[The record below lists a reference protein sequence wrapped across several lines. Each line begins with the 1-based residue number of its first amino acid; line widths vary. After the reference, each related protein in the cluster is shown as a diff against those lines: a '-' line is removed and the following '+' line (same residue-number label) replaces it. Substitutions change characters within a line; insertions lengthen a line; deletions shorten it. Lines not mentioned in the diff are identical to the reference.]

1 MLDQRRAGAIT
12 KIVSGGTSGRG
23 PSVLCGDA
31 LWREAVRLIRAS
43 ESVAVITGFFVPSA
57 GAAETDGPA
66 GSVVLARALLDC
78 GLRTEIWT
86 DFRCEPVVRACAE
99 AMGHPAVRVRD
110 VSGIV
115 NEVHIPG
122 LLIYVERLG
131 RSASGAYYDMRG
143 NDISAFTSPLDEF
156 AIRGGSAVIGIG
168 DGGNEVGMGNF
179 ADSLAEIMPDYAEC
193 LSTVGADVAI
203 PADVSNWGAYGLVAA
218 LSAECLSTVG
228 ADVAIPADVSNWG
241 AYGLVAALSLDAGV
255 WLGHSE
261 PGEINMAEALLKA
274 GAVDGL
280 RKTATAS
287 VDGFDLQKQ
296 LEILTALRGLM
307 VSDGC

>member
-1 MLDQRRAGAIT
+1 M
-12 KIVSGGTSGRG
+12 
-23 PSVLCGDA
+23 
-31 LWREAVRLIRAS
+31 
-43 ESVAVITGFFVPSA
+43 ITGFFVPSA

-99 AMGHPAVRVRD
+99 AMGRPAVRVRD

-179 ADSLAEIMPDYAEC
+179 ADPLAEIMPDYAEC

-203 PADVSNWGAYGLVAA
+203 PADVSNWGAYGV
-218 LSAECLSTVG
+218 
-228 ADVAIPADVSNWG
+228 
-241 AYGLVAALSLDAGV
+241 VAALSLDAGV

-261 PGEINMAEALLKA
+261 SDEINMAEALLKT

-280 RKTATAS
+280 RKTVSAS
-287 VDGFDLQKQ
+287 VDGLDLQKQ
-296 LEILTALRGLM
+296 LEILAALRDLL
-307 VSDGC
+307 